1 MKMIAWTIPLFF
13 LGVLTMGCESEGQ
26 ETQARVRL
34 QVFEIPSYVLQHY
47 TQGQN
52 LYELPESSYS
62 LSIVTPDQVDA
73 MLGDRD
79 ARPRM
84 LAENNRVIDMWPRL
98 ADTWAYSRL
107 FGGLGP
113 EAYCSGGG
121 AGFLGVRE
129 RDGQLEIRVE
139 YIVSHSG
146 PHGQKLIES
155 EIFYEYFYP
164 EGRVLLFHA
173 PVGDS
178 EQTQQK
184 HVVALQAALERPV
197 LTPGTAYSKG
207 IPQEGTQP
215 R

>member
-1 MKMIAWTIPLFF
+1 MKKIGWTIPLFL
-13 LGVLTMGCESEGQ
+13 LGALTAGCGSEGQ

-34 QVFEIPSYVLQHY
+34 RVFEIPAYVLQHY
-47 TQGQN
+47 TQGRN
-52 LYELPESSYS
+52 LYELPRSDYS

-73 MLGDRD
+73 MLSDRE
-79 ARPRM
+79 AAPQM
-84 LAENNRVIDMWPRL
+84 LAENNRVIDRWPRL
-98 ADTWAYSRL
+98 ADTWAYSRI
-107 FGGLGP
+107 FGGMGP

-139 YIVSHSG
+139 YLVNHSG

-164 EGRVLLFHA
+164 QGHVLLFHA

-178 EQTQQK
+178 EQAQQK
-184 HVVALQAALERPV
+184 HIVALEAALERSARSS
-197 LTPGTAYSKG
+197 GISYSKDSPG
-207 IPQEGTQP
+207 NRVGF